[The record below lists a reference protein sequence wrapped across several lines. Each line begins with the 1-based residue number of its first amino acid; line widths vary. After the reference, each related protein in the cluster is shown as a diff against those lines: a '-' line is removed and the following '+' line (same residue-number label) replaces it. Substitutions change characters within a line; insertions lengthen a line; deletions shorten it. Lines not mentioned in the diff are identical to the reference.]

1 MAFFSFQALRNANSL
16 DSWLMLGVLRVLARE
31 LGIPAWRVK
40 FRFLPKEQQ
49 LAGNLC
55 RIGKVSH
62 F

>member
-1 MAFFSFQALRNANSL
+1 MAFFSFQALLNANSL
-16 DSWLMLGVLRVLARE
+16 DSCRMLGGRRVLALE

-55 RIGKVSH
+55 RTGKVSH